1 MKLQGHEKFSIREG
15 WLNKGM
21 IILADPEKNRIFQDA
36 EASIEFGI
44 GTNMVKSLRYWMKA
58 MGLMDEKAGDGA
70 FLTDTGNLI
79 MKNDIYLEDTFSL
92 WVMHSSIARNIDYA
106 TTWYMYFNRCDAA
119 TLNKEELEKILIRE
133 VTKYADGK
141 KFSDKSVGSDLDV
154 LLNMYSKEKRRE
166 DPEDKNNSPFSVL
179 GLVKKIDGK
188 YEKAHP
194 DRRIIS
200 EWNVLYELANLMKY
214 ESSISIEKA
223 ISGEMGLE
231 KIYHMSS
238 VLANELLDV
247 LDTMG
252 YIRVDRTAGLDMI
265 YKLKEFDDIEVIRE
279 YYAKKK

>member
-58 MGLMDEKAGDGA
+58 MGLMDEKAGEGA

-92 WVMHSSIARNIDYA
+92 WIMHSSIARNIDYA

-119 TLNKEELEKILIRE
+119 ALNKEELEKILIRE

-188 YEKAHP
+188 YEKVHP